1 MNRAIADAEFI
12 QVVDALD
19 ERVSPFDLI
28 ALADIKHFIHPET
41 LPPNEG
47 ARPRNGR
54 FLAGRRPPGDTGLA
68 GPGIRPRF
76 QQRSNMELNLGE
88 FVRTNLADPSAYPNR
103 WERSPIVVNVY
114 GSQN

>member
-1 MNRAIADAEFI
+1 LSAVAEPEILVCGSDFNGGLAERYCDVNRAIADAEFI

-28 ALADIKHFIHPET
+28 ALADIKHLIHPET

-54 FLAGRRPPGDTGLA
+54 FLAGRRPPGDTGLDWPKHSTEVPA
-68 GPGIRPRF
+68 A
-76 QQRSNMELNLGE
+76 QQRS
-88 FVRTNLADPSAYPNR
+88 
-103 WERSPIVVNVY
+103 
-114 GSQN
+114 